1 MKTRILTIII
11 LFGCLSGHCKTGE
24 ATSPYPSWEEGESLN
39 VMPDK
44 GKRLRVGVA
53 LGGGGARGAAEVGVL
68 KVIEE
73 MGIPIDYIAGTS
85 IGSIVGGLYA
95 IGYDAQALDT
105 IFRRQ
110 RWLSLIGGRN
120 DKYSG
125 DIFRQEGNTTYV
137 FGFPI
142 NRGRKASDNEGAYGI
157 GLSGDSITTMLDSL
171 TRHYDGVRSFDDLPI
186 PFRCVAVDIKTH
198 KEVIMDSCELELAM
212 RASMAIPG
220 AFKPVRWKG
229 HTLVDG
235 GMLNN
240 LPVDVV
246 LAMGADV
253 VIAIDLEQEDHK
265 DRDFSLKEEFGI
277 GGLLDW
283 LVSRPDWKKA
293 NENRELADVYIRPN
307 LLEFGVSSFSEE
319 SIGLMIKRGEEA
331 AIKAKKDLKRLR
343 DRIFAPNHS
352 DK

>member
-1 MKTRILTIII
+1 MKRII
-11 LFGCLSGHCKTGE
+11 LLLLVSIWVLPLQAQHLVKHGPK
-24 ATSPYPSWEEGESLN
+24 PRP
-39 VMPDK
+39 K
-44 GKRLRVGVA
+44 VGVVF
-53 LGGGGARGAAEVGVL
+53 GGGGAKGAAHIGVL
-68 KVIEE
+68 KYLEE
-73 MGIPIDYIAGTS
+73 IGIPVDYVAGTS
-85 IGSIVGGLYA
+85 IGSIIGGLYA
-95 IGYDAQALDT
+95 MGYSPDELA
-105 IFRRQ
+105 
-110 RWLSLIGGRN
+110 SLIADMNWSEYVGNKIDRSAMSLETRERSSTFVVNIPFSLDRILHGKLKDEAIGFIPSAYVNNTALINLFN
-120 DKYSG
+120 DLCVGYPKEM
-125 DIFRQEGNTTYV
+125 D
-137 FGFPI
+137 
-142 NRGRKASDNEGAYGI
+142 
-157 GLSGDSITTMLDSL
+157 
-171 TRHYDGVRSFDDLPI
+171 FDDLPI

-253 VIAIDLEQEDHK
+253 VIAIDLEQEDHE

-293 NENRELADVYIRPN
+293 KENRELADVYIRPQ

-319 SIGLMIKRGEEA
+319 SIGAMIERGEKA
-331 AIKAKKDLKRLR
+331 AMKAKNDLKRLR
-343 DRIFAPNHS
+343 DRIFAPETH
-352 DK
+352 